1 MDNASSFTIHQLGG
15 FVSATNQLGKQHST
29 REDVGESMAG
39 RSLQALEG
47 TPKPAKRKRKPQE
60 EAQSSLTNLWGLK
73 RHNSKNTDRPLG
85 NLAPRVSTS
94 LNRASHQIPTQNAA
108 GRTPSHSDPT
118 ALAPAGPALLL
129 PTTTSVLQR
138 APLLGIP
145 ENLAKHKLRPTMAP
159 RPRPPVME
167 LTDCYVGYAFLSSSP
182 PLPEAA
188 TKGQPM
194 TAESRSYG
202 TNENAEAV
210 ESLEGNL
217 TVQKDVRPSITAH
230 TTSLAQLQA
239 KTTTRKTLGVRR
251 SMNGWNAR
259 CGQGGR
265 GGQSFSVPSRKE

>member
-29 REDVGESMAG
+29 REGVGESMAG

-47 TPKPAKRKRKPQE
+47 APAAAKRKRKPQE
-60 EAQSSLTNLWGLK
+60 EEAQSSLTSLWGLK
-73 RHNSKNTDRPLG
+73 RQNNENTDRPLRY
-85 NLAPRVSTS
+85 LAPRLSTS
-94 LNRASHQIPTQNAA
+94 LNRACHQSPTQNAA
-108 GRTPSHSDPT
+108 SRTQSHSDPT
-118 ALAPAGPALLL
+118 ALTPTGPALLL
-129 PTTTSVLQR
+129 PTTTSILQR
-138 APLLGIP
+138 APLIGIP

-159 RPRPPVME
+159 RLRPVVEP
-167 LTDCYVGYAFLSSSP
+167 TDCDVGYAFLSSSP

-210 ESLEGNL
+210 ESLAGNL
-217 TVQKDVRPSITAH
+217 TVQKDVRPSITH

-259 CGQGGR
+259 CSQGGR
-265 GGQSFSVPSRKE
+265 GGQIFSVPSRKE